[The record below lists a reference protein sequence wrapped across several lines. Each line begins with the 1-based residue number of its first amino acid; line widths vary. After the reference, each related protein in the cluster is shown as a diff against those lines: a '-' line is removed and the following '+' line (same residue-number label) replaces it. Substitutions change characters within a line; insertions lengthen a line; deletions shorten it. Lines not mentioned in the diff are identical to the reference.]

1 MVDYTKLSPHTG
13 AVINDVDLLQ
23 LLPADEIAE
32 IYRIFLDHTVV
43 LFRDQHFEQDDLVRA
58 TRLFGECGE
67 YDRPKKFHTTGQKRV
82 LPEIMLITNVRED
95 GKPIGAL
102 PDGEMWFH
110 HDTIHREVP
119 HKATLLYAVEVP
131 THGGNTVFS
140 NMFAA
145 YEALPPDLKS
155 TLDGRMALNAFS
167 YGSQKKDDKN
177 AVAARSQAVHPAIRI
192 HEETGRK
199 AIFVDRLMTQ
209 SLLDVPDD
217 ESNDI
222 LDRTF
227 DHIERQEFL
236 YEHEWQKG
244 DLVMWDNRSSIHA
257 RRDFP
262 ADQIRMMWRT
272 TLAGDSRPR

>member
-1 MVDYTKLSPHTG
+1 
-13 AVINDVDLLQ
+13 
-23 LLPADEIAE
+23 
-32 IYRIFLDHTVV
+32 
-43 LFRDQHFEQDDLVRA
+43 
-58 TRLFGECGE
+58 
-67 YDRPKKFHTTGQKRV
+67 
-82 LPEIMLITNVRED
+82 D

-110 HDTIHREVP
+110 HDTIHREIP

-131 THGGNTVFS
+131 TYGGNTMFS
-140 NMFAA
+140 NLCAA
-145 YEALPPDLKS
+145 YDALPADLKNA
-155 TLDGRMALNAFS
+155 LDGRQALNAFS

-177 AVAARSQAVHPAIRI
+177 AVAARSQAIHPAVRT

-209 SLLDVPDD
+209 CLVDMPEH
-217 ESNDI
+217 ESDDI
-222 LDRTF
+222 LGRVF
-227 DHIERQEFL
+227 DHIEQPEFL
-236 YEHEWQKG
+236 YEHQWQKG

-272 TLAGDSRPR
+272 TLAGDTPPR